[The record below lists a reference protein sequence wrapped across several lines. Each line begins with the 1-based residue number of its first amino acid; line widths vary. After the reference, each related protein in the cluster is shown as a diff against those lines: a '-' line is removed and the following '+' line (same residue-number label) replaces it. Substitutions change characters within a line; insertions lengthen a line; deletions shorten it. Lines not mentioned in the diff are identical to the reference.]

1 MRYWIDARGL
11 QPFPALWINNACQN
25 GLRIFFPPRWS
36 CMTRSLLRNW
46 AFLAVIL
53 VALPAAHAQS
63 ASKFYKIGRDAE
75 LRGDTQA
82 AYEAYAKAFQKKP
95 TEENYR
101 LAYERT
107 RFSAASLHVE
117 HGERLRDQGDY
128 TGALTEF
135 LRAVE
140 IDPGNQLATQDIQAT
155 KEKLNAQTPG
165 TAANPRTSDEALENL
180 AAPVQLKP
188 ISNEPLTMHS
198 VGDSRE
204 IYQAVGKLAGIN
216 VLFDPAYTSKRIPVD
231 LNNVSLYDALRI
243 IATVSNTFWRP
254 VTPNTIFVAENSRT
268 KHTELDQQ
276 AVETFYLHNVSQQN
290 DFTEVQQVLRNLFTT
305 ARINGVSGQS
315 AIVMRGTPDELLL
328 ARRLVDDLDKARPEV
343 VIDVAVLEVSRDL
356 LRNIGIQLPQTASI
370 NFQPSNANLND
381 NNNNT
386 NDDNGTTTTSTS
398 TTTSAI
404 TLDNLAHLNST
415 NFAVTIGQ
423 AAVNLLLSDT
433 RSKII
438 QNPQIRA
445 SDGQEAKLTI
455 GEKIPIATGSY
466 QTGAATAIVSSL
478 VNTQFQYIDV
488 GVILDMK
495 PTIHYDGD
503 VTLKSSIE
511 VSATNGSS
519 SIGGITEPIITQRK
533 VDQTI
538 RLKDGE
544 ANLLGGILQ
553 HQTTVTISG
562 TPGLGELP
570 LIKYLFSSQQKEVTD
585 DEIVFLMVPHVVRRL
600 QISPEDVQEID
611 TGTANAVQVH
621 PVAELEQ
628 GGATANAAQT
638 ASAAPS
644 QPTATPQA
652 AAIPPAFGG
661 QMTQASSAQSNQA
674 APPGQPPQAPPMSA
688 PQAAA
693 QAFTQMEQTANGAP
707 PMHLQVAPAQ
717 SSQKAGS
724 TFQIA
729 VNLQD
734 GKDVSAGQLQ
744 VQYDVSKLKLLNVD
758 TTDQAH
764 LNVLGQDDQAVS
776 VAHRDNNGNV
786 SIAVSRPPGTKGVN
800 GSGELCVLT
809 FQATAPGDAVVALT
823 RPVLRN
829 SQQQIQPAMGS
840 QAVVHV
846 Q

>member
-1 MRYWIDARGL
+1 MK
-11 QPFPALWINNACQN
+11 
-25 GLRIFFPPRWS
+25 
-36 CMTRSLLRNW
+36 RSLRSWL
-46 AFLAVIL
+46 FPAVIL

-63 ASKFYKIGRDAE
+63 ASHFYKLGKAAE
-75 LRGDTQA
+75 AKGDTQG
-82 AYEAYAKAFQKKP
+82 AYEAYAKAFEKKP
-95 TEENYR
+95 SEENYR
-101 LAYERT
+101 EAYQRT

-135 LRAVE
+135 LRGLE
-140 IDPGNQLATQDIQAT
+140 IDPSNQLASQDIQAT

-165 TAANPRTSDEALENL
+165 TAANPRTSDEAFENL
-180 AAPVQLKP
+180 AAPVDLKP

-254 VTPNTIFVAENSRT
+254 VTPNTIFVAENTRS
-268 KHTELDQQ
+268 KHTEMDQQ

-305 ARINGVSGQS
+305 ARIAGVSGQN

-328 ARRLVDDLDKARPEV
+328 ARRLVSDLDKARPEV

-370 NFQPSNANLND
+370 NFQPSNANLN
-381 NNNNT
+381 NSSST
-386 NDDNGTTTTSTS
+386 SSTS
-398 TTTSAI
+398 TTTSSTSTTTSSI

-423 AAVNLLLSDT
+423 AAVNLLLTDT

-445 SDGQEAKLTI
+445 SDGQESKLTI

-553 HQTTVTISG
+553 HQTTWTISG

-570 LIKYLFSSQQKEVTD
+570 LIKYLFSTQQKETTD

-611 TGTANAVQVH
+611 TGTTNNVQVH
-621 PVAELEQ
+621 AIADLDQPAAPGQPEQ
-628 GGATANAAQT
+628 PAPAAQG
-638 ASAAPS
+638 AANP
-644 QPTATPQA
+644 A
-652 AAIPPAFGG
+652 AFGA
-661 QMTQASSAQSNQA
+661 QMTPASSTQA
-674 APPGQPPQAPPMSA
+674 APLGQPPQAPPLTA
-688 PQAAA
+688 PQAAT
-693 QAFTQMEQTANGAP
+693 QAMAQMEQATGGGA
-707 PMHLQVAPAQ
+707 PMHLQLTPAQ
-717 SSQKAGS
+717 LTQKAGT
-724 TFQIA
+724 TFQMA

-734 GKDVSAGQLQ
+734 GKDVFGGQLQ
-744 VQYDVSKLKLLNVD
+744 VQYDASKLKLLNVD

-764 LNVLGQDDQAVS
+764 LNVLGPDDQAVS
-776 VAHRDNNGNV
+776 LVHRDNNGDV
-786 SIAVSRPPGTKGVN
+786 AIAVSRPPGTKGVS

-809 FQATAPGDAVVALT
+809 FQANAPGDSVVALS
-823 RPVLRN
+823 RPVMRN
-829 SQQQIQPAMGS
+829 GQQQVLPSMGS
-840 QAVVHV
+840 QATVHV